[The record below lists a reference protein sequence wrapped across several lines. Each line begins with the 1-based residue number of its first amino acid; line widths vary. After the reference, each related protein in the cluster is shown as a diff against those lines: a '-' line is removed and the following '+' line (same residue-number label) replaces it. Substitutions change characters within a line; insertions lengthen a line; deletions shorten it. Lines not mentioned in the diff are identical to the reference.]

1 MEQKIKK
8 GVLKLENIISMK
20 NVKKDFKENTAL
32 KSLTFDIKEGEIFG
46 FLGPSGAGKTTTIKL
61 LTAQM
66 LPTSGEVKVFGKE
79 VYTNKKEICKNIGI
93 LSDTNGVYDRLSV
106 GDNLMLYADLY
117 GIPKKSVFEI
127 LEKVGMLEDIKKEAK
142 KLSKGMKQRLM
153 IARAVLHKPKLLF
166 LDEPTSSLDPGT
178 TLEIHRLLRKLN
190 DEGTTIFL
198 TTHNM
203 EEADKLC
210 NRVAFLNAGEIV
222 DIGIPNDLKL
232 KYTND
237 NIRVVLRDENK
248 EIMLKNNAEGASRI
262 KAWMES
268 GQLLAIHSMEP
279 SLEKIFLNLTGRE
292 L

>member
-1 MEQKIKK
+1 MQ
-8 GVLKLENIISMK
+8 NIISMK

-32 KSLTFDIKEGEIFG
+32 KNLTFDIAEGEIFG

-61 LTAQM
+61 LTSQ
-66 LPTSGEVKVFGKE
+66 LIPTSGEVKVFGKE
-79 VYTNKKEICKNIGI
+79 VYANKKEICKKTGI

-117 GIPKKSVFEI
+117 GIPKKSVEEI

-190 DEGTTIFL
+190 EEGTTIFL

-222 DIGIPNDLKL
+222 DIGKPNELKL
-232 KYTND
+232 KYTKD
-237 NIRVVLRDENK
+237 DIRVILRDENK

>member
-1 MEQKIKK
+1 
-8 GVLKLENIISMK
+8 
-20 NVKKDFKENTAL
+20 
-32 KSLTFDIKEGEIFG
+32 
-46 FLGPSGAGKTTTIKL
+46 
-61 LTAQM
+61 
-66 LPTSGEVKVFGKE
+66 
-79 VYTNKKEICKNIGI
+79 
-93 LSDTNGVYDRLSV
+93 
-106 GDNLMLYADLY
+106 
-117 GIPKKSVFEI
+117 
-127 LEKVGMLEDIKKEAK
+127 MLEDIKKEAK

-190 DEGTTIFL
+190 EEGTTIFL

-210 NRVAFLNAGEIV
+210 DRVAFLNAGEIV
-222 DIGIPNDLKL
+222 DIGQPNELKL
-232 KYTND
+232 KYIKD
-237 NIRVVLRDENK
+237 DIRVILRDERK
-248 EIMLKNNAEGASRI
+248 EIMLKNSAEGASRI

-268 GQLLAIHSMEP
+268 GQLLSIHSMEP